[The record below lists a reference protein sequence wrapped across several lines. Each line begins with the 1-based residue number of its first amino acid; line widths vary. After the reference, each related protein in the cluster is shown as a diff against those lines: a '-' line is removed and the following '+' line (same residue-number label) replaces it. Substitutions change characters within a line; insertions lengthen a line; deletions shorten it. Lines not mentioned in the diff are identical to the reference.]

1 MQNRE
6 RDQMHEETKYVELL
20 IGRIMRIG
28 VIAAVVVLLI
38 GLVLMLFQGGNYA
51 TGSQPHRFGT
61 IFTGLLHGQADAVMM
76 VGLFLLILT
85 PVLRVVVSIYA
96 FMVEHDRLYVWI
108 TTVVLVILAV
118 AMVIGYFG

>member
-6 RDQMHEETKYVELL
+6 RDHVREESKYVALM

-28 VIAAVVVLLI
+28 VMAAVVVLLI
-38 GLVLMLFQGGNYA
+38 GLVMMMFQGGQLTAA
-51 TGSQPHRFGT
+51 TQPHRFGT
-61 IFTGLLHGQADAVMM
+61 IFVGLMHGQADAVMM

-96 FMVEHDRLYVWI
+96 FMVEHDQLYVWI
-108 TTVVLVILAV
+108 TTVVLIILVV
-118 AMVIGYFG
+118 AMIIGYFG